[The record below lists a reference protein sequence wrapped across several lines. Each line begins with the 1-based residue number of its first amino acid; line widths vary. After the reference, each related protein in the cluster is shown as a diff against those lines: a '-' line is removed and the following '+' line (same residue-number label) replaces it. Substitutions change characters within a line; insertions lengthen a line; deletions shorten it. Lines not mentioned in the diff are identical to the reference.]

1 MSLKVIIFASMLL
14 AHSWYPSECCSERD
28 CYPIN
33 CSEVKKI
40 DGGYNYKGIFF
51 ANSQVK
57 QTPDEHVGCH
67 ACSSFGERQYGYCLF
82 LPRAGV

>member
-40 DGGYNYKGIFF
+40 NGGYDYKGIFF
-51 ANSQVK
+51 SNNQVK
-57 QTPDEHVGCH
+57 QTPEDQVGCH
-67 ACSSFGERQYGYCLF
+67 ACSHLDREYGICLF